1 MNCSKT
7 LERLEQSQSSSMA
20 DMSVDQITSK
30 ANSVTDESTKSC
42 RLILQMTEET
52 VNVGNKTITMLDE
65 QGEKLM
71 NVKQEVGQITHDME
85 QARKNLNELSKCCGL
100 CLWPWNRVKSSKS
113 NRRCKQAK
121 EPKECKRNVGS
132 SQQSAIRS
140 EQAVS
145 APSAA
150 PSGPY
155 INRITNDE
163 REDEMDENLK
173 IVGDN
178 IMILKSIAQGIGEKI
193 SEQIQTIDEINDEVT
208 KNTYDVIEAEKRA
221 RKHH

>member
-1 MNCSKT
+1 
-7 LERLEQSQSSSMA
+7 MA